1 MNPQWDDLIA
11 RTRGLGTHLLERTQL
26 EDLAPA
32 VDLADLARRLAALG
46 IRVEHGAED
55 DPIEWEREFR
65 RRAGALL
72 AILARWAGPRVAAL
86 EVIYLDED
94 RRTLRALLRGLV
106 SGAAPSRRLAGL
118 IPTPDLPL
126 RAQEQLVS
134 LEQPSQL
141 AVLLQAWGNPIGP
154 ELAGQLVGPEPD
166 LLHAEL
172 ALARTWARRARAGGR
187 KCDSMLRQFVTESLD
202 QENLTTALALAG
214 EPPPADLEQWFLHG
228 GRWLTPANF
237 LGAAHAADPPA
248 AADYLVR
255 TLKPCPLI
263 RLLKRQRGDLAG
275 LEWLLLND
283 HIRRLGIHSRQ
294 HPLSSAPVLGFA
306 LRVRHELLSLQ
317 RILWRVSLRQPVDAR
332 RVADEFACP
341 VG

>member
-1 MNPQWDDLIA
+1 MSANWDDLIA

-26 EDLAPA
+26 EDLALA
-32 VDLADLARRLAALG
+32 IDLADLARRLEARG
-46 IRVEHGAED
+46 IRVEHGADD
-55 DPIEWEREFR
+55 DPVEWEREFR

-72 AILARWAGPRVAAL
+72 AVLARWAGPRIAAL
-86 EVIYLDED
+86 DVIYLDED

-118 IPTPDLPL
+118 IPTPELPL
-126 RAQEQLVS
+126 LAQEQLAS
-134 LEQPSQL
+134 LQRPMDL
-141 AVLLQAWGNPIGP
+141 AVLLRTWNSSFGS

-187 KCDSMLRQFVTESLD
+187 KCDIMLRQFVAESLD

-228 GRWLTPANF
+228 GQWLSPANF
-237 LGAAHAADPPA
+237 FGAARAADPPA
-248 AADYLVR
+248 AADHLIR

-263 RLLKRQRGDLAG
+263 RLLKRQRTDLPG

-283 HIRRLGIHSRQ
+283 RIRRLGIHSRQ

-317 RILWRVSLRQPVDAR
+317 RILWSVSLRQPVDAR
-332 RVADEFACP
+332 RVSEEVACP
-341 VG
+341 IG